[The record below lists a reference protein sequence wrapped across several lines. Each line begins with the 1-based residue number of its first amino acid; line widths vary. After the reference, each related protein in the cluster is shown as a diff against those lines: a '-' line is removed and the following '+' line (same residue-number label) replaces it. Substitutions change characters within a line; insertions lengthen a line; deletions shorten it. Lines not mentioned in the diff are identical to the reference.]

1 MLRPLTNV
9 LNRNIAAITPAREL
23 CAELSGSV
31 VAVRIDKTALQR
43 YILVHDDV
51 LEVVS
56 SADREPDVV
65 ISGSL
70 VSLARLAGPDSAAL
84 IRSGEINLSGDAETA
99 QRLQRLLSLARP
111 DIEEEF
117 AGIVGDAV
125 AHRVGDVVR
134 GIRRWSQSART
145 TTASNIR
152 EYLQEESRDAPSR
165 YEAQRS
171 RAAIDRLRDDVDR
184 LEARINHLLDKQT

>member
-1 MLRPLTNV
+1 MLHPLTNA

-31 VAVRIDKTALQR
+31 IAVRIDNTALQR
-43 YILVHDDV
+43 YILVHDDL
-51 LEVVS
+51 LEVVG

-70 VSLARLAGPDSAAL
+70 LSLARLAGPDSETL
-84 IRSGEINLSGDAETA
+84 IRSGEIDLSGDAETA
-99 QRLQRLLSLARP
+99 QQLQRLLSLARP

-117 AGIVGDAV
+117 ASIVGDTV
-125 AHRVGDVVR
+125 AHRVGNIVR
-134 GIRRWSQSART
+134 GVRRWSQSART

-165 YEAQRS
+165 YEVERS
-171 RAAIDRLRDDVDR
+171 RAAINALRDDVDR
-184 LEARINHLLDKQT
+184 LEARISHLLDRQA